1 MILQPTNTETGQFFK
16 LSPTTHTHMEGDH
29 GRGPYD
35 PIGGTAKQKAGLTVR
50 KDKAIIQDAHDIY
63 KCTNETEETS
73 SIKFT
78 FLLTQEY

>member
-29 GRGPYD
+29 GKSPYD
-35 PIGGTAKQKAGLTVR
+35 TIGGTPKQKADLAVR
-50 KDKAIIQDAHDIY
+50 KDKAIIQDAHDIC
-63 KCTNETEETS
+63 KCTHETEETS

-78 FLLTQEY
+78 FLSTQEY